1 MAHSNRQDQI
11 NATAQTAKRAG
22 SARPA
27 ALAGVAAL
35 MAAAAVLAPA
45 AFGSQEAAATSRSS
59 AAMITGRHWLNGR
72 GVDVLRGRQCV
83 ELATRLYGRNHWGS
97 LNNIYGLRSGRL
109 YDHKIRFHRNGSG
122 YVPVPGDVL
131 VELGGS
137 YQHVAV
143 VNRVT
148 RKAIFT
154 VEQNAVPSG
163 RHTYSWNGRTARGA
177 YGPRHVGG
185 FIHSSRNR
193 LSIPI
198 AKPAPAAPVLA
209 AAV

>member
-1 MAHSNRQDQI
+1 MAQSNRQDQQQGSHV
-11 NATAQTAKRAG
+11 TGKRSSA
-22 SARPA
+22 ARPA
-27 ALAGVAAL
+27 VITGATAL
-35 MAAAAVLAPA
+35 MAAVAVLAPA
-45 AFGSQEAAATSRSS
+45 VIGTQEAAATSRSS
-59 AAMITGRHWLNGR
+59 GAIISGHRWLKGR

-97 LNNIYGLRSGRL
+97 LNNIYGLRAGHV
-109 YDHKIRFHRNGSG
+109 YDHKIRFYRNGSG

-143 VNRVT
+143 VDHVT

-154 VEQNAVPSG
+154 VEQNATPSG
-163 RHTYSWNGRTARGA
+163 RHTYGWNGRTARGA

-185 FIHSSRNR
+185 FIHSSRNH
-193 LSIPI
+193 SDGPG
-198 AKPAPAAPVLA
+198 AKPRPPAPAVA
-209 AAV
+209 AA

>member
-1 MAHSNRQDQI
+1 MVNSQGQDQYETGSC
-11 NATAQTAKRAG
+11 ATRLG
-22 SARPA
+22 VRRPA
-27 ALAGVAAL
+27 ALLGAVGLLTAV
-35 MAAAAVLAPA
+35 AVLAPA
-45 AFGSQEAAATSRSS
+45 VVGTQEAAASARSS
-59 AAMITGRHWLNGR
+59 GAIVSGKQWLEGR

-83 ELATRLYGRNHWGS
+83 ELATRLYGRNRWGS
-97 LNNIYGLRSGRL
+97 LNNIYGLRPGRT
-109 YDHKIRFHRNGSG
+109 YDRKIRFYRNGSG

-154 VEQNAVPSG
+154 VEQNAMPSG
-163 RHTYSWNGRTARGA
+163 RHTYSWNGKTARGA
-177 YGPRHVGG
+177 YGPRYVGG

-193 LSIPI
+193 FGLPV
-198 AKPAPAAPVLA
+198 AKPKPAAPPI
-209 AAV
+209 AVA